1 MIEKPFTQIKKALV
15 NEIPSELIDSL
26 PNKWEKIG
34 DVLIIFFPSN
44 LDEYKGII
52 GKRYAEILKC
62 KTILRD
68 IGGITG
74 ELRLPKVEI
83 IYGLKNTETVH
94 KENGIK
100 YKLDPQKI
108 MFSSGNIDER
118 TRMANISN
126 KNETVVDLFSGIG
139 YFTLPIA
146 VYSKP
151 KKIFACEKNQ
161 IAFDYLKQNI
171 VLNNVISIVEPIKG
185 DNREIAPKN
194 IANRVI
200 IGYFEETEKFLK
212 IAIDCLHNHKGIIH
226 YHKKIPNRLVPNK
239 VLKKIEEGAL
249 KSGCK
254 AELIDYIYVKSYA
267 PGISHYVF
275 DIKIDEK

>member
-1 MIEKPFTQIKKALV
+1 MIETPFKQIKKALV

-26 PNKWEKIG
+26 PDKWEKNG
-34 DVLIIFFPSN
+34 DVLIIVFPSN
-44 LDEYKGII
+44 LDKYKEII
-52 GKRYAEILKC
+52 GKRYAEVLKC

-68 IGGITG
+68 VGGITG

-83 IYGLKNTETVH
+83 IYGSKNTETIH
-94 KENGIK
+94 KENGIR

-108 MFSSGNIDER
+108 MFSSGNLNER
-118 TRMANISN
+118 IRMANISN

-151 KKIFACEKNQ
+151 KRIFACEKNQ
-161 IAFDYLKQNI
+161 IAYDYLKKNI
-171 VLNNVISIVEPIKG
+171 TLNNVISIVEPRKG
-185 DNREIAPKN
+185 DNREVAPKN

-200 IGYFEETEKFLK
+200 MGYFEETEKFLK
-212 IAIDCLHNHKGIIH
+212 IAIDCLHNDEGIIH
-226 YHKKIPNRLVPNK
+226 YHKKIPDRLVPNK
-239 VLKKIEEGAL
+239 VLKKIKEEAL

-275 DIKIDEK
+275 DIKID